1 MMGSDWH
8 LRRHPQPDPNR
19 FPQQRTLPSFAELTS
34 SSSDSVLHRPRD
46 FVPPPANNAD
56 RPVSQITP
64 PTTTTT
70 TTSTTTT
77 LAAIDFANSTPQASF
92 TPINHASPHVSPTNT
107 RIPPLAPEQQQ
118 QHHHHN
124 QRFPL
129 SLPQPTAAPYSNQ
142 DAAASS
148 QPPPIAGLR
157 QDSAISQHRFDNAK
171 EAEPTAAASALAF
184 SYFHPAVG
192 NGRQSN
198 ASRPISHPAGPA
210 SPHSPASEYRSD
222 QPSAETGTRN
232 QNGATSPSSSSNA
245 HAFAESPRSPEKAR
259 DANTEPASRRPLPS
273 PTLDQTNGIGRHQRY
288 NVRFNTV
295 YTSENMPPNQRPR
308 PDPHPTAPVPVET
321 PEEQPSPEHTIKPS
335 VEQAILAITTAAPPP
350 MEDPAQLQQ
359 QNTPQ
364 VERCKNCGVRWKR
377 PLPGE
382 NQFRLGSPAQNIR
395 EQTRLT
401 EDYIKRLENH
411 TKYADEAYAH
421 WVRQHQM
428 CAPAATSPPE
438 TEAAHKSRSRSI
450 EDPSPASPPAHPV
463 SAKRKSEIPHEASKY
478 RKVVTFDP
486 PSNPTPPVRSLGH

>member
-1 MMGSDWH
+1 MGSDWH
-8 LRRHPQPDPNR
+8 PRRHPQPDPNR
-19 FPQQRTLPSFAELTS
+19 FPQRTLPSFAELTS

-46 FVPPPANNAD
+46 SVPPPPPAANTAD
-56 RPVSQITP
+56 RPVSQSTP
-64 PTTTTT
+64 PTT
-70 TTSTTTT
+70 
-77 LAAIDFANSTPQASF
+77 LAALDFANSTQQASF
-92 TPINHASPHVSPTNT
+92 TAINHTSPHVSPTNT

-118 QHHHHN
+118 HHHHQP
-124 QRFPL
+124 QRFSL
-129 SLPQPTAAPYSNQ
+129 SLPQPTAGPYSPQ
-142 DAAASS
+142 EVAAPS
-148 QPPPIAGLR
+148 QPPLIASLR
-157 QDSAISQHRFDNAK
+157 QDSAISQHRFDISK
-171 EAEPTAAASALAF
+171 EAEPTVPSSVLAF

-192 NGRQSN
+192 GNGRQPN
-198 ASRPISHPAGPA
+198 APRPISHPAGPA
-210 SPHSPASEYRSD
+210 SPHSPASEYRSN
-222 QPSAETGTRN
+222 QPSVETGTRN
-232 QNGATSPSSSSNA
+232 QNGATSPSSSSNP
-245 HAFAESPRSPEKAR
+245 HTFAESSRSPEQVR
-259 DANTEPASRRPLPS
+259 DANTDSGSKRPLPS
-273 PTLDQTNGIGRHQRY
+273 PTLDQTNGSGRHQRY

-382 NQFRLGSPAQNIR
+382 NQFRLSSPAQNIR

-428 CAPAATSPPE
+428 CPAAATSPPE

-450 EDPSPASPPAHPV
+450 EDPSPPSPPAHPV

-486 PSNPTPPVRSLGH
+486 PSNPTPPVRSTAPA